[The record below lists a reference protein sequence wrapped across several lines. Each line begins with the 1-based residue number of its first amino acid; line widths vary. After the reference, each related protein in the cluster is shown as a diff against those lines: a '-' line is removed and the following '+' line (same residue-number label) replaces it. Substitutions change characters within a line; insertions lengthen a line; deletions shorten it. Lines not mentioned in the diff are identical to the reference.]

1 MSHSVKKHGDFL
13 KVLAKC
19 NPKQR
24 KALLQHIS
32 PDLLKCL
39 CECCLNVLKG
49 NVSLSTS
56 QKRQLSRH
64 RRVLRSLADR
74 KTPNKRKKQLLLQKG
89 GFLPAL
95 LGPIISTLAG
105 LFIK

>member
-19 NPKQR
+19 NTKQR

-32 PDLLKCL
+32 LELLKCL

-49 NVSLSTS
+49 NVSLSAS
-56 QKRQLSRH
+56 QKRQLGRH
-64 RRVLRSLADR
+64 RRVLRSMADR
-74 KTPNKRKKQLLLQKG
+74 KTPNKRKRQLLLQKG

-95 LGPIISTLAG
+95 LGPILSTLAG